1 MKLNKVL
8 KKMREKEKEKK
19 GKSSIPKGTPLKT
32 KKKERTGFHAKANS
46 QEGAALQRSMGNRD
60 AKAG

>member
-8 KKMREKEKEKK
+8 KKMREVEIKEK
-19 GKSSIPKGTPLKT
+19 GKTSIPSGIPIKT
-32 KKKERTGFHAKANS
+32 KQKSNTGFHAKANS

>member
-1 MKLNKVL
+1 
-8 KKMREKEKEKK
+8 MREKEKEKK

>member
-1 MKLNKVL
+1 MKINKVL
-8 KKMREKEKEKK
+8 KKMREVEKKEKGKTSLPSAPPLKGIKK
-19 GKSSIPKGTPLKT
+19 GNK
-32 KKKERTGFHAKANS
+32 GFHAKANS